1 MKAELIN
8 RLEKLEAR
16 HGRTLAGGRR
26 IDSYRIV
33 GIRPDGSEG
42 ESAVIKIQTVMK
54 NGNMDF
60 SKVPDDELRQIARL
74 RIVEAD

>member
-1 MKAELIN
+1 MKAEIVN

-26 IDSYRIV
+26 IDQYRIV
-33 GIRPDGSEG
+33 GVNPDGSEG
-42 ESAVIKIQTVMK
+42 ESVVIKIPPVMK

-60 SKVPDDELRQIARL
+60 SGFSDEEVRRLARV
-74 RIVEAD
+74 RIVD